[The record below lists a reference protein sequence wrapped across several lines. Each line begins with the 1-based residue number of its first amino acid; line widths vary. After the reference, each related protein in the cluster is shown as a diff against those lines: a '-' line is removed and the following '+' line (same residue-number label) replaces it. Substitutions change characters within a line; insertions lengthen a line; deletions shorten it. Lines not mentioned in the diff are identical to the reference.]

1 MYKKLKITPFIKLQL
16 AIEQNI
22 RREQKWGVC
31 VTGQE
36 KTQKDFIHPT
46 SQLSQPVGDR
56 VTWAKSQS
64 S

>member
-1 MYKKLKITPFIKLQL
+1 MYKKLKFTSSIKLQL
-16 AIEQNI
+16 EIEWNI
-22 RREQKWGVC
+22 SREQKWGVC

-36 KTQKDFIHPT
+36 KTQMDFIFPT